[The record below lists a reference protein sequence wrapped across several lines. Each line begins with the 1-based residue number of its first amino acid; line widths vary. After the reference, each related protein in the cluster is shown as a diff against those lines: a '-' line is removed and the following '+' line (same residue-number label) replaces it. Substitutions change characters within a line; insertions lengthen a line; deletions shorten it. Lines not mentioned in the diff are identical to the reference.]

1 MSQPSAHTLDLD
13 RGFMEAAIAEARR
26 AQTLEEVPIG
36 AVLVHRDEIVARAHN
51 LRESAQ
57 DPTGHAEMLVIRAAA
72 ESLASWRLTDTT
84 LYVTLEPCAM
94 CAGAIVLARIPRVVF
109 GTRDPKAG
117 ACGSLWN
124 IAQDPR
130 LNHRVELLSGVL
142 EGECQALLQNF
153 FRALRNG
160 GQAGS
165 TP

>member
-1 MSQPSAHTLDLD
+1 MSEPSAYASDRD

-51 LRESAQ
+51 LRECAK
-57 DPTGHAEMLVIRAAA
+57 DPTGHAELLVIRAAA
-72 ESLASWRLTDTT
+72 ESLSSWRLTDTT

-94 CAGAIVLARIPRVVF
+94 CAGAIVLARIPRVVY

-124 IAQDPR
+124 IVQDPR
-130 LNHRVELLSGVL
+130 LNHRVELQSGVL
-142 EGECQALLQNF
+142 EVECQALLQNF
-153 FRALRNG
+153 FRALRQG
-160 GQAGS
+160 GPPAP